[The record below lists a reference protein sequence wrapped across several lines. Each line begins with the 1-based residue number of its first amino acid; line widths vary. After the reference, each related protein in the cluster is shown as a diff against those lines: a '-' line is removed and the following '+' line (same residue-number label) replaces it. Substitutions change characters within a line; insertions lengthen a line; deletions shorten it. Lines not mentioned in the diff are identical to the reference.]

1 MTHWVERLPKII
13 ALQLA
18 IAVAYAPAYRVQAI
32 MPSEPGT
39 ETASILF
46 VPAILRVLGTMLSG
60 SLAFIGLFTGSFLVY
75 LQEPHLGPHAWWVAV
90 ASAASA
96 PIAYEL
102 FMRLG
107 LFDAQPL
114 RTVDTP
120 IVMLFIACYAVT
132 NAGLHMVALALL
144 TGGIASHFPYFAI
157 MVVGDIVPPA
167 LGFAVLVAIRHA
179 FRAVRPRR
187 H

>member
-1 MTHWVERLPKII
+1 MSWVDRLPKTI
-13 ALQLA
+13 AMQLA
-18 IAVAYAPAYRVQAI
+18 IAVAYALAYRIQAL

-46 VPAILRVLGTMLSG
+46 VPAIVRVMGTMLTG
-60 SLAFIGLFTGSFLVY
+60 GIAFVGLFTGSFLVY
-75 LQEPHLGPHAWWVAV
+75 LQAPHLGAHAWWIAV

-96 PIAYEL
+96 PIAYTL

-107 LFDAQPL
+107 LFDAHPL
-114 RTVDTP
+114 RKVDLP
-120 IVMLFIACYAVT
+120 IVMLFIACYAVI
-132 NAGLHMVALALL
+132 NAGLHMVALAVL

-167 LGFAVLVAIRHA
+167 LGFAA
-179 FRAVRPRR
+179 FVAVRHIFRVVRPHR